1 MTMRPLAAIL
11 CLFLAG
17 CATATIEDAVPA
29 GALAGAPSADAV
41 QSAGS
46 TQGQGQGQGPG
57 GGNYPNLNAEP
68 PAAAPQITEE
78 QKASET
84 AALRARRQQISGAG
98 RSQPAGTSEADMR
111 RLAQSHGEDVLRQIE
126 SE

>member
-1 MTMRPLAAIL
+1 MTMRPLTAIL

-29 GALAGAPSADAV
+29 GALAGAPSADAM
-41 QSAGS
+41 QSARS
-46 TQGQGQGQGPG
+46 TSGQGPG
-57 GGNYPNLNAEP
+57 DGNYPNLAAEP

-98 RSQPAGTSEADMR
+98 RGQPAGTSEADMR

>member
-1 MTMRPLAAIL
+1 MTMRPLCAIL

-29 GALAGAPSADAV
+29 GALAENAV
-41 QSAGS
+41 QSAPS
-46 TQGQGQGQGPG
+46 TAGQGAADD
-57 GGNYPNLNAEP
+57 NYPSLSAEP
-68 PAAAPQITEE
+68 PAAAQQITDE

-84 AALRARRQQISGAG
+84 AALRARRQQLSGAAG
-98 RSQPAGTSEADMR
+98 GPSAAVSQAELQ
-111 RLAQSHGEDVLRQIE
+111 RLAQSHGEEVLRQIE